1 MCVLVCQAVRD
12 GSLCERIFTTCY
24 MAIEN
29 SSVGTRNRAKE
40 LAAQIGSSH
49 MNLNIDM
56 AVKGMLGIFSMVTG
70 KCPQFCANGG
80 STRENLALQNV
91 RACIRMILAY
101 LFAQWAEGKP
111 GGLLV
116 LGSANV
122 DERLLATSLS
132 NFLQYCV
139 EKFQL
144 SALRSIMAAP
154 PTAELEPLTDGQ
166 VSQTDEVT
174 RMTYSELS
182 VIGWIRKIS
191 KCGPYSMSCK
201 LIHTWREVLSPPQ
214 GAVKVKHFFQM
225 YSVNRHK
232 MTTVTPSYH
241 TETIDN
247 QVGIQQST

>member
-1 MCVLVCQAVRD
+1 ICVLVCQA
-12 GSLCERIFTTCY
+12 LCGRIFTTCY
-24 MAIEN
+24 MASEN

-56 AVKGMLGIFSMVTG
+56 AVKGMQGIFSMVTG
-70 KCPQFCANGG
+70 N
-80 STRENLALQNV
+80 TRENLALQNV
-91 RACIRMILAY
+91 RARIRMILAY

-116 LGSANV
+116 LGSANE
-122 DERLLATSLS
+122 DESLAGYFT

-144 SALRSIMAAP
+144 TALRSIMAAP

-166 VSQTDEVT
+166 VSQTDEPDIG
-174 RMTYSELS
+174 MTYSELS
-182 VIGWIRKIS
+182 VIGRIRKIS

-201 LIHTWREVLSPPQ
+201 LIHTWREVLSPPE
-214 GAVKVKHFFQM
+214 GAAKVKHFFQM

>member
-1 MCVLVCQAVRD
+1 
-12 GSLCERIFTTCY
+12 
-24 MAIEN
+24 
-29 SSVGTRNRAKE
+29 
-40 LAAQIGSSH
+40 

-70 KCPQFCANGG
+70 KCPQFRANGG

-122 DERLLATSLS
+122 DESKADLTS
-132 NFLQYCV
+132 FLQYCV

-144 SALRSIMAAP
+144 TALRSIMAAP

-166 VSQTDEVT
+166 VSQTDEPDIG
-174 RMTYSELS
+174 MTYSELS
-182 VIGWIRKIS
+182 VIGRIRKIS

-241 TETIDN
+241 TESY
-247 QVGIQQST
+247 GWPR

>member
-1 MCVLVCQAVRD
+1 ICVLVCQA
-12 GSLCERIFTTCY
+12 LCGRIFTTCY
-24 MAIEN
+24 MASEN
-29 SSVGTRNRAKE
+29 SSVGTRNRTKE

-70 KCPQFCANGG
+70 N
-80 STRENLALQNV
+80 TRENLALQNV

-111 GGLLV
+111 GGLRVDQGTETRRVGNCLYV
-116 LGSANV
+116 L
-122 DERLLATSLS
+122 
-132 NFLQYCV
+132 C
-139 EKFQL
+139 
-144 SALRSIMAAP
+144 SIMAAP

-166 VSQTDEVT
+166 VSQTDEPDIG
-174 RMTYSELS
+174 MTYSELS
-182 VIGWIRKIS
+182 VIGQIRKIS

-214 GAVKVKHFFQM
+214 GAAKVKHFFQM

-247 QVGIQQST
+247 QVGIQQAS